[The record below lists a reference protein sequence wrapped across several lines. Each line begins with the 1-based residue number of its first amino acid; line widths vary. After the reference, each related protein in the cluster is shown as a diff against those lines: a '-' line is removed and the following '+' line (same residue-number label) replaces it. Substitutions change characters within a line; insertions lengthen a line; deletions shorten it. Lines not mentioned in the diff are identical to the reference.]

1 MLSEA
6 GEGNC
11 VFVLVKAHQNE
22 GVVNQ
27 IDSRGVNAPPLRSMA
42 STVSRKLKRKSEAF
56 YSKMEDGERASEAT
70 KRKRK
75 DPTLHVS
82 VHDWL
87 ESIVYEQSVH
97 IVSSP
102 VLGWC
107 WW

>member
-27 IDSRGVNAPPLRSMA
+27 TDSRGVNAPPPLRSMA

-56 YSKMEDGERASEAT
+56 YSKVEDGERASEAT

-82 VHDWL
+82 VHD
-87 ESIVYEQSVH
+87 
-97 IVSSP
+97 
-102 VLGWC
+102 
-107 WW
+107 